1 MEFKRDKNI
10 KIEDININSVRGK
23 GLRGELL
30 VLLKDRAGL
39 KYTEILKYPL
49 FHSLKYLSL
58 GKLYIRAREK
68 MKIT

>member
-10 KIEDININSVRGK
+10 KIEDIDINSVKGK

-49 FHSLKYLSL
+49 FHSLKYSSL
-58 GKLYIRAREK
+58 VKLYIRARGK
-68 MKIT
+68 MEIT